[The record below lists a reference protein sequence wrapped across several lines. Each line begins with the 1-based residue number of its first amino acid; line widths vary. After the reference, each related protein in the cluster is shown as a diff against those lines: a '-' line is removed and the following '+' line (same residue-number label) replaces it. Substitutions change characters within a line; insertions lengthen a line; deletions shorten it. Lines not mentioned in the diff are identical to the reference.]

1 MNGDA
6 NDLVNDTSWLLTTP
20 APVATNPLT
29 SVARPK
35 VVERSEDG
43 MVRELAE
50 ETNHD
55 SKTENR
61 MDVDTPAVRRPRSR
75 MGR

>member
-1 MNGDA
+1 M
-6 NDLVNDTSWLLTTP
+6 
-20 APVATNPLT
+20 
-29 SVARPK
+29 
-35 VVERSEDG
+35 VERSEDG